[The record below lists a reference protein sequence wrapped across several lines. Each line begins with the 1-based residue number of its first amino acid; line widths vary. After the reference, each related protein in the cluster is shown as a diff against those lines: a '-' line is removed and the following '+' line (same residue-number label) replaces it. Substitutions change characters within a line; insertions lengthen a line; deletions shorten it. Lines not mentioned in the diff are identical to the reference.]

1 MKEELKDIA
10 KRIYNDI
17 QSTIN
22 EYGVEGCP
30 DFLNF
35 CFDEN
40 NDFVEYFFTSDIF
53 GGNDSYKWGG
63 IERNEYVNMSVEDI
77 EEELNYTLN
86 N

>member
-10 KRIYNDI
+10 KRIYDAI
-17 QSTIN
+17 QTEIESS
-22 EYGVEGCP
+22 YCP
-30 DFLNF
+30 SFLNF
-35 CFDEN
+35 SFNEN
-40 NDFVEYFFTSDIF
+40 GEFVEYFFTDDIF
-53 GGNDSYKWGG
+53 GDDGTLKWGG

>member
-10 KRIYNDI
+10 KRIYDAI
-17 QSTIN
+17 QTEIESS
-22 EYGVEGCP
+22 YCP
-30 DFLNF
+30 SFLNF
-35 CFDEN
+35 SFNEN
-40 NDFVEYFFTSDIF
+40 GEFVEYFFTDDIF
-53 GGNDSYKWGG
+53 GGNESYKWGG